1 MQCFGRAESSLNKT
15 LTCLFTKLDLV
26 TVLTGLNMACSS
38 SGQFCSLL
46 ILKVQEQGKVSS
58 LNEWFNIL
66 AQEKEKKNRTLSF

>member
-26 TVLTGLNMACSS
+26 TVLTGLNMACS